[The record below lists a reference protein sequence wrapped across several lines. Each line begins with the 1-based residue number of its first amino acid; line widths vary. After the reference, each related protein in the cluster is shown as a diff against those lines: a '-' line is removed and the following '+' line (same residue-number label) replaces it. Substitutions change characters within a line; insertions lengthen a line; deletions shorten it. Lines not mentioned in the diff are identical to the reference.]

1 MKGFIKFSII
11 SLVFILALHFY
22 AAYLAGG
29 RFDDNYNKFTMEAKG
44 SLILGSSR
52 ATHGLNPKFIL
63 ENKIANFAFDAFS
76 SPFSKEY
83 NSAIYSYLGD
93 SLKSKGVVVIE
104 VNPWTLSIDTS
115 LKEPYREKDRILN
128 KDISFGNKPNYGFLF
143 SDYKHGWGKIIMDEV
158 VFPSKSKFL
167 QENGWLEVSLDM
179 AESSIQS
186 RKSGLLSSY
195 RKKAE
200 VSVVSDYRINSLVEL
215 VDTLNDFKKI
225 FIVKLPVCSELLEI
239 ESSFFNEDSV
249 YAVIQERLPTS
260 EIIELKST
268 DLIWIDG
275 HHVYK
280 NSVRLMSQR
289 LNNKIKQSTIS
300 DVK

>member
-11 SLVFILALHFY
+11 SLVFVLALHFY
-22 AAYLAGG
+22 AAYVAGG

-52 ATHGLNPKFIL
+52 ATHGLNPEFIL
-63 ENKIANFAFDAFS
+63 ENKITNFAFDAFS

-83 NSAIYSYLGD
+83 NSSIYSYLGD
-93 SLKSKGVVVIE
+93 SIKSKGVVVLE

-115 LKEPYREKDRILN
+115 LREPYREKSRILS
-128 KDISFGNKPNYGFLF
+128 KGISFGNKPNFDFLF

-158 VFPSKSKFL
+158 LFPSKSKYL
-167 QENGWLEVSLDM
+167 HENGWLEVSLDM

-186 RKSGLLSSY
+186 RKSSLLRSY

-200 VSVVSDYRINSLVEL
+200 VSVVSEYRINSLVEL
-215 VDTLNDFKKI
+215 IDTLNNFKKI

-239 ESSFFNEDSV
+239 ETSFFNEDSV
-249 YAVIQERLPTS
+249 YSLIQERLPTT
-260 EIIELKST
+260 EFIELKFN
-268 DLIWIDG
+268 DLRWIDG

-280 NSVRLMSQR
+280 NDVPIISKRLGAI
-289 LNNKIKQSTIS
+289 LFK
-300 DVK
+300 